1 VSTRGAITLFRAVQ
15 GLAFTEG
22 RDYAVT
28 DDVKRLVVPVLAHRM
43 IGRGPLR
50 FTQRAR
56 SRAILEQI
64 LQKVPVPR

>member
-1 VSTRGAITLFRAVQ
+1 VQ

-50 FTQRAR
+50 FAQRAR